1 MTDDPT
7 SQSPEPRPSSPTVVA
22 EPPWTYPAVG
32 VVFTALGAGL
42 GWGVRLLAD
51 WLVSLPW
58 APMRGPAELV
68 NSLPEPWVTLGLV
81 VLGALAGT
89 ALALHAYHDSLTVTV
104 SAERVALHRR
114 GNTREWPGETV
125 DVACRDGKQLVLLD
139 SDTAELA
146 REGFDLKTDSLSSAF
161 RAHGYRWED
170 EDPHADEFR
179 RWVPDT
185 PGLPTGADALLKAR
199 AKALRHGDSGE
210 DAREL
215 RDELARIGVVVRD
228 SDRKQYW
235 RLSRTK

>member
-1 MTDDPT
+1 MTDTP
-7 SQSPEPRPSSPTVVA
+7 SPLNPEPQPTGPTVVA
-22 EPPWTYPAVG
+22 EPSWTYPAVG
-32 VVFTALGAGL
+32 VVFTVLGAGL

-81 VLGALAGT
+81 ALGALGGIT
-89 ALALHAYHDSLTVTV
+89 LALHAYHDSLTVTV
-104 SAERVALHRR
+104 AADRVALHRR
-114 GNTREWPGETV
+114 GSTREWPGGTV

-139 SDTAELA
+139 GDTAELA
-146 REGFDLKTDSLSSAF
+146 REEFDLKTDRLATAF
-161 RAHGYRWED
+161 RTHGYRWAD
-170 EDPHADEFR
+170 EDPCADEFR

-185 PGLPTGADALLKAR
+185 PGMPTGADALLKAR

-228 SDRKQYW
+228 SDKKQYW
-235 RLSRTK
+235 RLSHGR